1 MPCKL
6 RDATCRC
13 HSVGQPGAQ
22 RCRAAH
28 LDEQA
33 HAARLHVCLHA
44 RGGQVAADCD
54 VQLQRARACVLA
66 QRKLPATLVLL
77 HQARALLRAPRRLA
91 HVFLGSWAPWHRLN
105 LLSGDA
111 PSQQL
116 AGEQRRWLRFV
127 RLCKVA
133 QQAGLRKRPAHAP
146 RALGSPCVAAAAAAR
161 RLGARPW
168 RRRPRPRRRGRGALP
183 RAAPAGASPGTR
195 AAACGRLVPCA
206 CTARGLARLF
216 WMASEKEP
224 CADGPP
230 SASPAL
236 ASRLAPALEN
246 RNRTRCPSMS
256 AAAPGHIASL
266 HRAAGTSLAWAGGWT
281 GRALAKPATAR
292 TPAPRMSPG
301 RH

>member
-168 RRRPRPRRRGRGALP
+168 RGGRGRVVAAAALRLALLQQARRRAPGPPHVAVWSHVPAPRAGLRGFFGWHQRRSPVRTGRLAPVQRWRPGSHRLWRIAIGRGALLCQQQP
-183 RAAPAGASPGTR
+183 RDILRHSTGPQAPRSH
-195 AAACGRLVPCA
+195 
-206 CTARGLARLF
+206 GLA
-216 WMASEKEP
+216 
-224 CADGPP
+224 
-230 SASPAL
+230 
-236 ASRLAPALEN
+236 
-246 RNRTRCPSMS
+246 
-256 AAAPGHIASL
+256 
-266 HRAAGTSLAWAGGWT
+266 AGQAEL
-281 GRALAKPATAR
+281 
-292 TPAPRMSPG
+292 
-301 RH
+301 